1 MWSTI
6 LSVSI
11 GVLFILGINSIL
23 RLRRTSLGAPMG
35 QDLPINYS
43 PVSKFLIGRQRILPF
58 IFIRSTPII
67 IGTFAVVGILKE
79 SGKPFVCSLI
89 VSMLTVF
96 LANIGTLE
104 EIFNKKTYLNIKI
117 FHISLMLFYLAI
129 SIVLSLLSEWSSFSA
144 LLPDFESMVQ
154 NLWSALVVA
163 SIVAVFLEKTD
174 LRVLRKERDAA
185 DYENNLAELI
195 RNQDREIAEKFS
207 PVIARVAE
215 RESIDKILIA
225 SILVYESLNRPRGIR
240 QFERFV
246 VRLTGRKLTVGIAQ
260 VKSNLPLTDEESI
273 QKMGSLIHEWMLELG
288 PVDIEDSLIR
298 YRILS
303 RYNSGK
309 CYAEEVEK
317 IYKILSDDARP
328 GKNDLVGEG
337 L

>member
-1 MWSTI
+1 
-6 LSVSI
+6 
-11 GVLFILGINSIL
+11 
-23 RLRRTSLGAPMG
+23 
-35 QDLPINYS
+35 
-43 PVSKFLIGRQRILPF
+43 
-58 IFIRSTPII
+58 
-67 IGTFAVVGILKE
+67 
-79 SGKPFVCSLI
+79 
-89 VSMLTVF
+89 
-96 LANIGTLE
+96 
-104 EIFNKKTYLNIKI
+104 
-117 FHISLMLFYLAI
+117 
-129 SIVLSLLSEWSSFSA
+129 
-144 LLPDFESMVQ
+144 FESMVQ

-185 DYENNLAELI
+185 DHERNLADLI
-195 RNQDREIAEKFS
+195 RNQDRKIAEKFS

-317 IYKILSDDARP
+317 IYKILSEDTR
-328 GKNDLVGEG
+328 LGEN
-337 L
+337 